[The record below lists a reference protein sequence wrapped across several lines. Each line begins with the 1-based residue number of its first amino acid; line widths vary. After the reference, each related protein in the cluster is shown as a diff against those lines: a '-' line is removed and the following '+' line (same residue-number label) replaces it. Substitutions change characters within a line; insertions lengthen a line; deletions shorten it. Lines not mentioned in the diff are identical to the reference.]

1 MSSVDFQH
9 IRTNITLA
17 KVISEI
23 SARVLKRMVDFKWHR
38 RIRKRYCHR
47 L

>member
-23 SARVLKRMVDFKWHR
+23 SARVLKKNG
-38 RIRKRYCHR
+38 
-47 L
+47 